1 MAARIAL
8 VTKKAYDTSVDDFT
22 ETVEFS
28 VLHCANI
35 TGNNNKFYC
44 IEIQKNPTTEHHRIF
59 SHYGRLGTTN
69 AYDIREE
76 DKNGDPLDYDR
87 CKIEYDKIIKKKQR
101 GKNVKRGDEEIREYY
116 SVVDVVSPSVGSDN
130 ICNASEVIVSKKA
143 PAINTSNHDPES
155 GRLIRSIIS
164 ANIHDITNNTAMTFT
179 SNGFET
185 PLGPV
190 TETHLDKAT
199 ETLNTLRDEFDG
211 DAMLD
216 ENNDD
221 VIDINGEYYSLIP
234 RKFGH
239 IIDPSD
245 MILTP
250 DKLASEYALLDNL
263 RTAVQAGLN
272 TEENT
277 ESSMDINID
286 FLDRK
291 HSDWERLSDKFETT
305 KHRNHSAIA
314 GYHVKNIFTLGIPDV
329 DARYSP
335 IAKKLGNVQELFHGT
350 KTANMLSISLKGLI
364 IPPTGSAHVTGR
376 MFGNGVY
383 AASCSTKALNYAVG
397 YWGGSQNRDNK
408 AYVLIVNFAMGKEY
422 VATSHLY
429 SGAPTGYDSIW
440 AKAGS
445 SLLNDELIVY
455 NLNQATITHILE
467 VEK

>member
-1 MAARIAL
+1 MARIAL
-8 VTKKAYDTSVDDFT
+8 KTQKVGSHSVDDFT

-44 IEIQKNPTTEHHRIF
+44 IEIQKNPSNNEHRLF

-69 AYDIREE
+69 AYDIRQE

-87 CKIEYDKIIKKKQR
+87 CKIEYDKIIKKKQK
-101 GKNVKRGDEEIREYY
+101 GKNVKRGDETIREYY
-116 SVVDVVSPSVGSDN
+116 TVVDVVSPSVGSDN
-130 ICNASEVIVSKKA
+130 IRNASEVMVSNNA
-143 PAINTSNHDPES
+143 PPVNTSNHDPES
-155 GRLIRSIIS
+155 SRLIQSIVKE
-164 ANIHDITNNTAMTFT
+164 NIHNITNNTAMTFT

-190 TETHLDKAT
+190 TESHLDKAT
-199 ETLNTLRDEFDG
+199 EALDVIRDEFDG
-211 DAMLD
+211 EDMLD
-216 ENNDD
+216 ENDNDVVD
-221 VIDINGEYYSLIP
+221 MNGEYYSLIP

-245 MILTP
+245 MILTA
-250 DKLASEYALLDNL
+250 DKLASEYSLIDNL
-263 RTAVQAGLN
+263 RTAVRAGLN
-272 TEENT
+272 TDDKPDD
-277 ESSMDINID
+277 SIDIEIEWMKRD
-286 FLDRK
+286 
-291 HSDWERLSDKFETT
+291 HEDWNRLYDKFENT
-305 KHRNHSAIA
+305 KHRNHSAIQ
-314 GYHVKNIFTLGIPDV
+314 GYHVRNIFTLNIPSV
-329 DARYSP
+329 DGRYKP
-335 IAKKLGNVQELFHGT
+335 VAKKLGNIHELFHGT
-350 KTANMLSISLKGLI
+350 KTANMLSISLNGLI
-364 IPPTGSAHVTGR
+364 IPPTGAAHVTGR

-397 YWGGSQNRDNK
+397 YWGGRQNQSNK

-429 SGAPTGYDSIW
+429 SGAPSGYDSIW
-440 AKAGS
+440 AKAGQ
-445 SLLNDELIVY
+445 SLLNDEFIVY